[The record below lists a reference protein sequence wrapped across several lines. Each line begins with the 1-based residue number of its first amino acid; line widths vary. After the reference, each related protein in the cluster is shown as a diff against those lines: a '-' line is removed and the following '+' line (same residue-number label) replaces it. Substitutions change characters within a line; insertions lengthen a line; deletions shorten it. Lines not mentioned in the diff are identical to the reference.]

1 MKSWNVIHI
10 YGYGESHIIGVG
22 DDDKGFSNKVPTSIL
37 TTVTPFIDDLFTHK
51 PADNASVSTQYH
63 IIHVFHDNEVRF
75 VPKDSE
81 AEGFSVQISLLNQT
95 TLQNLVNE
103 LSTATPA

>member
-22 DDDKGFSNKVPTSIL
+22 DDDKGFSNKVSTSIL

-51 PADNASVSTQYH
+51 PADNTSVSTEYH
-63 IIHVFHDNEVRF
+63 IIHIFHNNEVRF
-75 VPKDSE
+75 VSKQTDV
-81 AEGFSVQISLLNQT
+81 EGFSVQISLLNQT
-95 TLQNLVNE
+95 ILQNLVTE
-103 LSTATPA
+103 LSAA